1 MIQLNRHHN
10 DSSPRHYDAITK
22 GEKKEETFM
31 KRNMKKLLSLVLAMV
46 MVLSMGITSFA
57 ANSDAAVMSKP
68 TGNRYLWNASVN
80 PGGTATFY
88 VGPASTSYEF
98 TGFDTAADAQNKVTW
113 KASYGNEKVASTTVG
128 SEKIGTLGYAST
140 CTVDISA
147 DAKPGVVL
155 VKATRNDIST
165 TLDSNTCSF
174 YIVVEDT
181 SKSIAASNVSVQMY
195 DAYTGNSYATADGP
209 ITVQAANANASSLF
223 KGDASAAQY
232 YATAADTL
240 DNLLADGAIASVSA
254 SYGYVSGISMYDES
268 GNATE
273 MLEGGDSEAGY
284 YGWLYGVIRKGTYVE
299 DSINLS
305 AAVFDLRDGDTVIWY
320 YGYQSDAVDFFKAL
334 AG

>member
-1 MIQLNRHHN
+1 
-10 DSSPRHYDAITK
+10 
-22 GEKKEETFM
+22 M

-46 MVLSMGITSFA
+46 MVLSMGVTSFA

-68 TGNRYLWNASVN
+68 TGDEYLWNASVN

-88 VGPASTSYEF
+88 VGPASTSYVF
-98 TGFDTAADAQNKVTW
+98 TGFDKEADATSKVTW
-113 KASYGNEKVASTTVG
+113 TASYGSGKVVSTTVG
-128 SEKIGTLGYAST
+128 SKLIGDLGYAST

-147 DAKPGVVL
+147 DAEPGVVL
-155 VKATRNDIST
+155 VKATRNDVST
-165 TLDSNTCSF
+165 ALESNTCSF

-181 SKSIAASNVSVQMY
+181 SKSIAAANVSVQMY
-195 DAYTGNSYATADGP
+195 DAYTENAYATADGP

-254 SYGYVSGISMYDES
+254 SYGYVSGISMYDDD
-268 GNATE
+268 GNATD
-273 MLEGGDSEAGY
+273 LLVGGYSEAGY
-284 YGWLYGVIRKGTYVE
+284 YGWLYGVIRGGAYVE

-305 AAVFDLRDGDTVIWY
+305 AAVFDLQDGDTVIWY
-320 YGYQSDAVDFFKAL
+320 YGYQSDAVDFFNAL